1 MREMLQQE
9 DQMEQTITPVDFE
22 QERIIN
28 VQYTEVLNSSARDVV
43 DHKRRV
49 MDATVA
55 MNRKRH
61 ALKITQVC
69 NEDLDTSIERVIR
82 MEAQL
87 HKELVHI
94 QDDTE
99 RLKLTRADLK
109 MQVEEYRASAN
120 ASIC

>member
-1 MREMLQQE
+1 MLQQE